1 MECLELRE
9 SVIFDAADAKFQS
22 KTQIQYSEED
32 VTLYRFSEWKQNL
45 PSEHMTVVSRRR
57 TVNHN
62 PVTVV
67 QLLDFKISTELLCE
81 ITFLKM

>member
-1 MECLELRE
+1 MIL
-9 SVIFDAADAKFQS
+9 DAVDAKFQS

-32 VTLYRFSEWKQNL
+32 YTLYRFSEWKQNL
-45 PSEHMTVVSRRR
+45 PSDYMTVVSRRG
-57 TVNHN
+57 TVDHN

-81 ITFLKM
+81 ITFLKCR